1 MESVEVQRL
10 RQMLKASRSML
21 RELAIAC
28 ARVEEELDRNAN
40 AQPQEAQR
48 AHNYSIGPTCREWQP
63 RVAYV
68 DSPRI
73 TYVDL

>member
-1 MESVEVQRL
+1 MEPVELQRL

-28 ARVEEELDRNAN
+28 ARAEEELDRIN

-48 AHNYSIGPTCREWQP
+48 DHDDDRERHTVP
-63 RVAYV
+63 A
-68 DSPRI
+68 
-73 TYVDL
+73 